1 VRAASD
7 VDCVHSSAANF
18 AVDLLRLGAG
28 KAVEHDAVLRLLGDL
43 FLYQWQKGGD
53 AVGVLAAVAK
63 PHLWAAAWEVRHK
76 DVNARE
82 VIRILMNGFAAA
94 VYNIYYLYPN
104 LRFVARGKYV
114 HSDNEPSLVRLEL
127 WNPLV

>member
-1 VRAASD
+1 
-7 VDCVHSSAANF
+7 
-18 AVDLLRLGAG
+18 
-28 KAVEHDAVLRLLGDL
+28 
-43 FLYQWQKGGD
+43 GGD